1 MYQVLARKWRPQR
14 FEDVVGQEHV
24 TTTLRNAIAQQRIA
38 HAFLFSGPR
47 GVGKT
52 TVARLLAKALNC
64 AQGPTA
70 EPCGTCTTCAEV
82 TAGSALDVV
91 EIDGASNT
99 SVDNIRDLN
108 ENVRYRPAAAHFK
121 VYIIDEVHMLST
133 AAFNALLKTLEEPP
147 EHVKF
152 IFATTEVHKLP
163 QTVISRCQRYEFKR
177 IAMAELLERL
187 RRIVADEGIEVTEA
201 ALFDLAREADGSM
214 RDAQSLLDQVIVFAG
229 KTVDEVAVRAALG
242 VADRSILHR
251 VTEAILRRDPAPCL
265 QAVEDLYRYGYE
277 VPRFCRDL
285 VHQVRHLAVAALFH
299 DPAMLA
305 DLPDNEV
312 QETLRQAELR
322 PTEDLQRL
330 FRLAQLGAEEVRR
343 SVLPKLVLEMTLVKM
358 ATMPD
363 AAPVEDLV
371 ARLEEMERRL
381 GGAGGEPPGGRG
393 MESKGRIAPGAV
405 RAPAGAGAGGPIA
418 GPAPA
423 AGSPSFAETTV
434 DSQSAAAA
442 AQVRPVGGGT
452 APATGVETP
461 ALDADVT
468 ALARTSAPGAATP
481 PRAQTQAPAAATAAT
496 TVLGASWEA
505 FLAAAQA
512 KVSLRMCLN
521 GSRPIEESAEM
532 LHIGVESEFAERAL
546 RQRENLALLQQMA
559 ARCYGGVRRIEI
571 SVVKVG
577 AEDAA
582 ARKAAEAARARG
594 LGELAR
600 ASTTVRS
607 AVEILGGEITDV
619 RPRGRGGEP

>member
-70 EPCGTCTTCAEV
+70 EPCGTCTTCVEV

-108 ENVRYRPAAAHFK
+108 ENVRYRPAAARFK
-121 VYIIDEVHMLST
+121 LYIIDEVHMLST

-187 RRIVADEGIEVTEA
+187 RRIAAEEGIGVSEA

-229 KTVDEVAVRAALG
+229 KTVDEIAVRAALG

-251 VTEAILRRDPAPCL
+251 VTEAILGRDPAPCL
-265 QAVEDLYRYGYE
+265 LAVEDLYRYGYE

-285 VHQVRHLAVAALFH
+285 VHQVRNLTVAALFH

-305 DLPDNEV
+305 ELPDNEV

-322 PTEDLQRL
+322 PAEDLQRL

-363 AAPVEDLV
+363 AAPLEDLV

-381 GGAGGEPPGGRG
+381 GGAGSEPPSGRG
-393 MESKGRIAPGAV
+393 SEGKGRSSPGA
-405 RAPAGAGAGGPIA
+405 
-418 GPAPA
+418 
-423 AGSPSFAETTV
+423 
-434 DSQSAAAA
+434 
-442 AQVRPVGGGT
+442 
-452 APATGVETP
+452 
-461 ALDADVT
+461 
-468 ALARTSAPGAATP
+468 ARAPGAAGA
-481 PRAQTQAPAAATAAT
+481 RAGAGDPAPEAAAAVGVGRLGAAVGGGGVPAPAVSACERAEMTATEKLAT
-496 TVLGASWEA
+496 SAPPDGEWKA

-521 GSRPIEESAEM
+521 GSRPLEESADT

-546 RQRENLALLQQMA
+546 RQRENLASLQEIA
-559 ARCYGGVRRIEI
+559 ARCYGGARRIEI
-571 SVVKVG
+571 SVVKIG

-582 ARKAAEAARARG
+582 ARKAAEAARAR
-594 LGELAR
+594 ELAERAR

-607 AVEILGGEITDV
+607 AVEILGGEVTDV